1 MNNQV
6 NHRLRAERHR
16 LQAQFWGNNPNDEQL
31 RQAEDWRRWR
41 FNHINIQDN
50 GQVFNGHN
58 LIGTLIPSGR
68 HTQDIFDPLRN
79 AVEEFYARDRGSA
92 WARAANGGVDPPHNI
107 KSESDSEAADL
118 GSDNGSDLES
128 YVEDDMEGLVGA
140 PNPPEEELQDSDE
153 DERFRPPSPFRVQ
166 AGRLSPA
173 SLASLQALQEQDE
186 DMRFASLQRMESET
200 QRLER
205 CQYLNQLLRRKI
217 ELDFQYARQEFERR
231 SSLQFLPTDAAYAE
245 RVRRRLETACSAYY
259 NEYSLDLEYFRT
271 NSRAA
276 IELSPHVHMQENIFN
291 SRIKSFD
298 WWFNMDT
305 AN

>member
-1 MNNQV
+1 M
-6 NHRLRAERHR
+6 
-16 LQAQFWGNNPNDEQL
+16 
-31 RQAEDWRRWR
+31 
-41 FNHINIQDN
+41 
-50 GQVFNGHN
+50 
-58 LIGTLIPSGR
+58 
-68 HTQDIFDPLRN
+68 
-79 AVEEFYARDRGSA
+79 EEFYARERTDAWALSA
-92 WARAANGGVDPPHNI
+92 ARAANGGADPPHNI
-107 KSESDSEAADL
+107 QSESHSDL
-118 GSDNGSDLES
+118 GSDHGSDNGSDLES
-128 YVEDDMEGLVGA
+128 YVEDDMEGLFG
-140 PNPPEEELQDSDE
+140 PPSPPEEESQDSDE

-217 ELDFQYARQEFERR
+217 ELDFQYTRQEYERR

-276 IELSPHVHMQENIFN
+276 IELSPHVNMQENIFN
-291 SRIKSFD
+291 SRIQSFD

-305 AN
+305 ANWFVNSCVVVGVDVYVENF